1 MIKLK
6 DLLNEAYGAMKVGAD
21 LESWA
26 KRKGVNFKKVSAKKS
41 AAAHGVSISDT
52 FYQIGDKFALV
63 RYETVP
69 GAGRLNQLKFY
80 LIDKPDTS
88 AKIFDKHEYVED
100 FYGIQ
105 HSLDKADL
113 QGGKEVTNWNK
124 TKVEKFVKDL
134 GKDRKYNK
142 FSGNQAFDMA
152 KQILRDTKGLENAI
166 KTNYR
171 VTDAA
176 EWLADKM

>member
-26 KRKGVNFKKVSAKKS
+26 KRKGINFKKVSAKKNPGPYG
-41 AAAHGVSISDT
+41 ASISDT

-63 RYETVP
+63 RYETVT
-69 GAGRLNQLKFY
+69 GAPRMNQLKFY

-88 AKIFDKHEYVED
+88 AKVFYKDEYLED

-105 HSLDKADL
+105 SALEKAGL
-113 QGGKEVTNWNK
+113 KGGKEVTHWDK
-124 TKVEKFVKDL
+124 SKVEKFVKDL
-134 GKDRKYNK
+134 SKDRKYHK
-142 FSGNQAFDMA
+142 FNDNQAFDMA
-152 KQILRDTKGLENAI
+152 QSILHDNEGLEKAI
-166 KTNYR
+166 KANYR
-171 VTDAA
+171 VSDAA
-176 EWLADKM
+176 GWLADKL